1 VHIPLKS
8 LFTDQTTVLKNAAA
22 SEESESADAPLTGI
36 NYKVAE

>member
-1 VHIPLKS
+1 VHILLKS
-8 LFTDQTTVLKNAAA
+8 LFTDHTIVMENAAA